1 MKFGA
6 TPIWPQSDLFQQ
18 LGASILLQREQG
30 VYRRSS
36 FRADSPFLAEGQK
49 LPGTDAT
56 TQTTQSAF
64 RVSRRTL
71 LTDMSN
77 KKGIINLEGVYSEF
91 PLFGVSR
98 GSQPQLTYCMGQ
110 VYRALGFFTWSL
122 PPR

>member
-6 TPIWPQSDLFQQ
+6 TSIWPQADLFQQ
-18 LGASILLQREQG
+18 LAASILLQREQG

-49 LPGTDAT
+49 LLGTDAT
-56 TQTTQSAF
+56 RLTTQSAS

-71 LTDMSN
+71 MTDLSD
-77 KKGIINLEGVYSEF
+77 KKGIVNLEGVDSEF

-98 GSQPQLTYCMGQ
+98 GSQPQLTP
-110 VYRALGFFTWSL
+110 V
-122 PPR
+122 